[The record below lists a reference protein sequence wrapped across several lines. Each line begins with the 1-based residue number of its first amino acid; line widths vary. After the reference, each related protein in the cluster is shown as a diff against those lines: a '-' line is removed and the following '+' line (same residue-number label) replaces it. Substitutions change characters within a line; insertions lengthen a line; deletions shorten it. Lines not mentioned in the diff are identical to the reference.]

1 MRKFARYKASC
12 GPLASPFFFLTLF
25 FQLLPAP
32 RVSAQSDSLLAL
44 REVEIRSAG
53 IADNGYSIWKLDS
66 LPVLGNVPLSER
78 LLWENAADVR
88 PNAPGTLATLS
99 IRGAGS
105 RRTPVFWNGLPLQSP
120 MNGVIDLA
128 LIPAWVG
135 DELSVQYG
143 GQSAAQSSGSLGG
156 SIRLISR
163 PFQQQ
168 TGMFGELSQAWGSW
182 GQRETS
188 VQAGWANAR
197 YNACLR
203 SAWQQADNNFPFQNT
218 AQLGAPKVRQ
228 VNNFG
233 KTWNLEQHNQLI
245 VNTKNN
251 VKSGLWLQ
259 RAFRE
264 IPPTMTQ
271 TPEET
276 WQRDRN
282 LRAFLTWEH
291 RLRSSSVLQTQVAW
305 LDEGLYF
312 FLHEKTDS
320 SRAKTFRI
328 SSDWMRQHNK
338 RLLLKGG
345 LLAQR
350 QWARVGDYVD
360 STHWYTQTR
369 AALYA
374 SGERMFSSGR
384 ISIMLRQEWAEAQGA
399 PFTWSVGGQFHAGP
413 GLLHFHLARNFN
425 LPVFNDLYWA
435 DYGRADLKPE
445 KGYSGDL
452 GWKFSKSAFSADVT
466 VFQLLM
472 DDWIEW
478 APGPDGIFVPFNLK
492 KVWSRGISLN
502 GAWRGSY
509 GPWKG
514 TLSGNYQYAKA
525 SNQAVYAGEP
535 AILHHQLIYTPNH
548 SAGLSIKAERH
559 HFSVA
564 YLHQFTG
571 SRFVT
576 SDNLQTIKGFQTG
589 NLLCNY
595 HFPIKT
601 TRFSLGLRISNIWNT
616 PYQVLQYRPM
626 PGRGW
631 RLEGNLAF

>member
-1 MRKFARYKASC
+1 MRKFARYKFC
-12 GPLASPFFFLTLF
+12 GLPALPFFFLLLY
-25 FQLLPAP
+25 QLLPTPPAL
-32 RVSAQSDSLLAL
+32 AQTDSLLSL

-53 IADNGYSIWKLDS
+53 IADNGYSIWKADS
-66 LPVLGNVPLSER
+66 LPVLGNIPLSER
-78 LLWENAADVR
+78 LFWENAADIR

-105 RRTPVFWNGLPLQSP
+105 RRSPVFWNGLPLMSP

-128 LIPAWVG
+128 LIPAWPG
-135 DELSVQYG
+135 DALSVQYG

-156 SIRLISR
+156 SIRLVSK
-163 PFQQQ
+163 PFPQQ
-168 TGMFGELSQAWGSW
+168 TGMFGSLTQAFGSW

-188 VQAGWANAR
+188 IQAATTQAR
-197 YNACLR
+197 WSTCLR
-203 SAWQQADNNFPFQNT
+203 SAWQQADNDFPFRNT

-245 VNTKNN
+245 INSKNN
-251 VKSGLWLQ
+251 IKSGFWYQ

-271 TPEET
+271 TPETT

-282 LRAFLTWEH
+282 TRAFLSWEH
-291 RLRSSSVLQTQVAW
+291 RQRSSSVLQMQIAC

-320 SRAKTFRI
+320 SRAKTVRI
-328 SSDWMRQHNK
+328 NSDWMHQHNK
-338 RLLLKGG
+338 RLLLKSG

-350 QWARVGDYVD
+350 QWVRVGSYAD

-369 AALYA
+369 LALYA
-374 SGERMFSSGR
+374 SGERVFSSGR
-384 ISIMLRQEWAEAQGA
+384 ISMLLRQEWAEKQGA
-399 PFTWSVGGQFHAGP
+399 PFTWSVGGQFNAGP

-445 KGYSGDL
+445 KGYSSDL
-452 GWKFSKSAFSADVT
+452 GWKLNKSAFTADIT
-466 VFQLLM
+466 VFQVLM
-472 DDWIEW
+472 DNWIEW
-478 APGPDGIFVPFNLK
+478 APGADGIFIPFNLK
-492 KVWSRGISLN
+492 KVWSRGASVSSAWHWKYGQWN
-502 GAWRGSY
+502 GV
-509 GPWKG
+509 
-514 TLSGNYQYAKA
+514 LSGNYQYVKVT
-525 SNQAVYAGEP
+525 NQAVYAGEP

-548 SAGLSIKAERH
+548 SAALSIKAERH
-559 HFSVA
+559 RFSVA

-571 SRFVT
+571 PRFVT
-576 SDNLQTIKGFQTG
+576 SDNLQTLQGFQTG
-589 NLLCNY
+589 NLMCNY
-595 HFPIKT
+595 SFPFKKA
-601 TRFSLGLRISNIWNT
+601 RFSFGLRLQNVWNT
-616 PYQVLQYRPM
+616 TYQVLQYRPM

-631 RLEGNLAF
+631 RMEGSMAF